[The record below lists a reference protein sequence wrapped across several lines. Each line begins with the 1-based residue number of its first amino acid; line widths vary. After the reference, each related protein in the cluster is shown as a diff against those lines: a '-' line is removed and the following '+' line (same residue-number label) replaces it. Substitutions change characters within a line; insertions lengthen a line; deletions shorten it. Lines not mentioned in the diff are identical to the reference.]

1 MISYDYQQN
10 KIDMRFKDYQQLIDA
25 NGTHE
30 LTIVLLD
37 QDDNS
42 KEYKMNVTFSR
53 QQFNVTQES
62 AIKEFK
68 VIEEE
73 QNVFAKIKS
82 FDQYGELIIEFS
94 EIM

>member
-37 QDDNS
+37 QDDTS

-53 QQFNVTQES
+53 QKFNITKES

-68 VIEEE
+68 VIEE
-73 QNVFAKIKS
+73 K
-82 FDQYGELIIEFS
+82 
-94 EIM
+94 